1 MIALVTSQGGFP
13 GRHAI
18 NRNCLEPQAGGVAPR
33 LGCHTNEPGPAGRA
47 SCALRVLRLF
57 CGSRDDGGG
66 HVRGALAGRG
76 PGTSPAQRTRGRR
89 RGTLACPPWGASPRP
104 PRPPPS
110 WPAPPLLTCRC
121 VGSQLKRGEIH
132 SCISSP
138 DCSRMPI
145 CTHQL
150 SRVGGETAETPFQA
164 LIAQALLSHV
174 NISTMCGQ
182 TSATGSVRERQGPSR
197 LYESTWSHISDN
209 TETCSWLSNLVTYV
223 QICHSNADS
232 GKRNENSCCVCLVPR

>member
-1 MIALVTSQGGFP
+1 MRSVILVSVRRRALHHMIALVTSQGAFP

-18 NRNCLEPQAGGVAPR
+18 NGNCLEPQGFGVAPR

-66 HVRGALAGRG
+66 HVRGPLAGRG
-76 PGTSPAQRTRGRR
+76 PGTSPAQRTWGRR
-89 RGTLACPPWGASPRP
+89 QGTLACPPWGASPRP

-132 SCISSP
+132 SCRSSP

-145 CTHQL
+145 CTHINC
-150 SRVGGETAETPFQA
+150 RVWVGKQPKPVSGPHRTGVA
-164 LIAQALLSHV
+164 IAREYQHDIWADFS
-174 NISTMCGQ
+174 NW
-182 TSATGSVRERQGPSR
+182 ERQGASG
-197 LYESTWSHISDN
+197 S
-209 TETCSWLSNLVTYV
+209 LSSL
-223 QICHSNADS
+223 
-232 GKRNENSCCVCLVPR
+232 